1 LKNQQ
6 CNGFNIIIEKDD
18 EGIYV
23 AECLD
28 LPGCLSEIESLK
40 DALESIN
47 EAISGCL
54 KSRLKD
60 AARQIKTA

>member
-18 EGIYV
+18 ECIYV

-54 KSRLKD
+54 RLKD
-60 AARQIKTA
+60 AARRIKTA